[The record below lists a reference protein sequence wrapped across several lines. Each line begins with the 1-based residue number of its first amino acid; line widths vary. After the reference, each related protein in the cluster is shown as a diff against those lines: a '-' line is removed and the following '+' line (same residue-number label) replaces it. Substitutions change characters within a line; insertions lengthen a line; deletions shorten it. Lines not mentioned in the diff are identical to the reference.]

1 MSTKTKTPVHSIFIR
16 PEGYNKNCK
25 VIGFSLTSLC
35 HTNPQ
40 PPRLLASLILES
52 EKENNLRFKQ
62 RQKKDKTDF
71 MENWMRPRARCTWE
85 VHKTFG
91 PLNFWI
97 FGQSIIYLDIIL
109 VHTTKVCHLVKRW
122 VNSDCLNE
130 CSRWKKSKDD

>member
-62 RQKKDKTDF
+62 RQKKDKSKVYLRGAQDF
-71 MENWMRPRARCTWE
+71 WT
-85 VHKTFG
+85 
-91 PLNFWI
+91 L
-97 FGQSIIYLDIIL
+97 S
-109 VHTTKVCHLVKRW
+109 
-122 VNSDCLNE
+122 
-130 CSRWKKSKDD
+130 